1 MKTYKIAKQEETE
14 LKEENKKL
22 LIEISRLKDC
32 IKDNTKYLKEILY
45 TGEITSLTYLNLVIE
60 DNELYL

>member
-1 MKTYKIAKQEETE
+1 MKTYKSKTE

-22 LIEISRLKDC
+22 LIEIDRLKDC
-32 IKDNTKYLKEILY
+32 IKDSTKYLKEIRD